1 MKTRAPRPEP
11 LTTDEPV
18 PGDPRSEFGKKLRA
32 ARIRAGLTHAEV
44 AEQAGLTQQY
54 VSGSKAGP
62 EHHAKH
68 NDCSRESDGSR
79 GEGRAPESTPA
90 AGVFDGGAEERTC
103 RIRQMENPGGG
114 NSGFSDKATDAG
126 DSDRPETSNN
136 THR

>member
-18 PGDPRSEFGKKLRA
+18 PGDPRSECGKKLRA

-54 VSGSKAGP
+54 VSVVEGGRQNITLSTMIALARVTGH
-62 EHHAKH
+62 EVRVVLRRVRR
-68 NDCSRESDGSR
+68 SRSNRWRCRRADVPYSPNGKPRR
-79 GEGRAPESTPA
+79 GKYRIFRQGDR
-90 AGVFDGGAEERTC
+90 C
-103 RIRQMENPGGG
+103 R
-114 NSGFSDKATDAG
+114 
-126 DSDRPETSNN
+126 DSDRPETSDN

>member
-54 VSGSKAGP
+54 VSVVEGGRQNITLSTMIALARVTGH
-62 EHHAKH
+62 E
-68 NDCSRESDGSR
+68 

-90 AGVFDGGAEERTC
+90 AGGGDAEERTC

-114 NSGFSDKATDAG
+114 NTGFSDKATDAG
-126 DSDRPETSNN
+126 DSDRPETSDN